1 MIRRPSAPRSSERC
15 CGCST
20 GCAPSPSRALLGRA
34 RLLAADDVAVVVD
47 ARRHRLVLDLHP
59 EDAARASAAGEARAA
74 LDARGDAV
82 TQYVGAGL
90 DRGHLPG
97 ELLRLPG
104 LQAAQRPRVGGR
116 GVAALGSLVDDPD

>member
-20 GCAPSPSRALLGRA
+20 GCAPSPSRALLGCA

-47 ARRHRLVLDLHP
+47 ARGHGLVLDLHP
-59 EDAARASAAGEARAA
+59 EDAARGAAAGDARAA

-82 TQYVGAGL
+82 AQRVGAWL

-104 LQAAQRPRVGGR
+104 LEGA
-116 GVAALGSLVDDPD
+116 